1 MPAPQ
6 HKEWV
11 LFDTAAQNFPP
22 TALGARLQYIEPV
35 SLQKREGY

>member
-11 LFDTAAQNFPP
+11 HFDKAAQNFSP

-35 SLQKREGY
+35 SPKNRESY